1 MVAIFPDIDASAG
14 WGQIFTQACLYGY
27 ILSIG
32 ADMIGDGADLL
43 MKCPKIAPLVGSIV
57 VPILGAVP
65 DGMMVLCSGLGD
77 DAQQQINVGVGAL
90 AGSTVMLLTLPWFLA
105 IFAGRVTIKDGSP
118 TYNRPSAE
126 KLQPMSMVDALFK
139 SGVGVADQ
147 VKSNAKIMF
156 LTTIPFWVI
165 QIPAFMVD
173 MPSVSPEAQR
183 SYERPFAWA
192 GLVLCLVF
200 FFYYLWKMF
209 QDAYKE
215 DGTVQKKLVQATIQG
230 IQDGHMTLRGAMHD
244 FREEAMAELEANGG
258 GLKEPLKGKASSR
271 AEETVKHMCKIL
283 EPFFKNYDED
293 SDNLINVYEFSHLM
307 KDLRE
312 NVSED
317 KIRRIFD
324 AADMDN
330 SGGINFEE
338 FVACIMAFAL
348 DPVEPETEGPSVL
361 APAEDGGEADDEGE
375 EEEDMPPDLADLS
388 PAEQQA
394 AIKKRACS
402 AMFFGSVLVCLFS
415 DPMCDLLGVMGDK
428 AHIPAFY
435 ISFLIAPLAS
445 NASELVSAKKLAEK
459 KTQSSMKESLSTLC
473 GAAIMNN
480 TFCLSIFFFCFVS
493 KDLMWKFSAE
503 TISIV
508 VIQYTI
514 GIFAMMKSTQTL
526 SDGFMIL
533 CCYPAG
539 MGIVYALKKYAGMD

>member
-1 MVAIFPDIDASAG
+1 
-14 WGQIFTQACLYGY
+14 
-27 ILSIG
+27 
-32 ADMIGDGADLL
+32 
-43 MKCPKIAPLVGSIV
+43 
-57 VPILGAVP
+57 
-65 DGMMVLCSGLGD
+65 
-77 DAQQQINVGVGAL
+77 
-90 AGSTVMLLTLPWFLA
+90 
-105 IFAGRVTIKDGSP
+105 
-118 TYNRPSAE
+118 
-126 KLQPMSMVDALFK
+126 
-139 SGVGVADQ
+139 
-147 VKSNAKIMF
+147 
-156 LTTIPFWVI
+156 
-165 QIPAFMVD
+165 
-173 MPSVSPEAQR
+173 
-183 SYERPFAWA
+183 
-192 GLVLCLVF
+192 
-200 FFYYLWKMF
+200 
-209 QDAYKE
+209 
-215 DGTVQKKLVQATIQG
+215 
-230 IQDGHMTLRGAMHD
+230 
-244 FREEAMAELEANGG
+244 
-258 GLKEPLKGKASSR
+258 
-271 AEETVKHMCKIL
+271 
-283 EPFFKNYDED
+283 
-293 SDNLINVYEFSHLM
+293 M

-361 APAEDGGEADDEGE
+361 APAEDGGDDDDEGE

-508 VIQYTI
+508 VVQYTI

-526 SDGFMIL
+526 GDGFMIL